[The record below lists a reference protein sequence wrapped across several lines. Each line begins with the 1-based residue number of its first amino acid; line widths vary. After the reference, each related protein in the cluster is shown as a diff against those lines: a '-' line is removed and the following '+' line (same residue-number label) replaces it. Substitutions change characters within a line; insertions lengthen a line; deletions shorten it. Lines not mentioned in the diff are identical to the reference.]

1 MGTVTVIL
9 LKSFVNNAATLFML
23 VDVNNHSWRDVRA
36 AGAVVSLFFFLMCSN
51 KTALVY

>member
-36 AGAVVSLFFFLMCSN
+36 AGAVVSLFFLMCSN
-51 KTALVY
+51 KTAVVY